1 MFPTVSMRRLRR
13 LKLIRETRLSTD
25 DLILPRF
32 IDENIESDNKNP
44 INSMPGQY
52 QFSIENAVKEVL
64 EAYSMGIK
72 SVLLFGIPQR
82 KDETGS
88 EAFNLEVISEDTAD
102 WRYEPSKM
110 AKSEIMPEVEEM
122 VEEIAK
128 TVEEKNLFRKS
139 VYRKKL
145 RKSENGA
152 EATTVR
158 VCLRLK

>member
-102 WRYEPSKM
+102 LRYEPSKM

-122 VEEIAK
+122 VKEIAK
-128 TVEEKNLFRKS
+128 TVEEKTLLEKVFTEKSFANQRMGLKQQLFGCA
-139 VYRKKL
+139 YD
-145 RKSENGA
+145 
-152 EATTVR
+152 
-158 VCLRLK
+158 